1 MTGGRTGMTEGEPLS
16 VMPDGSPITNVG
28 DKRNRASSILSLPR
42 HPVRRH
48 KCQTAKRQNL
58 LEQKA
63 FLLLSPTLFGHYAQP
78 PLIVR
83 KLPDSSLPPF
93 RQQFFEMRD
102 T

>member
-1 MTGGRTGMTEGEPLS
+1 MTEGEPLS
-16 VMPDGSPITNVG
+16 VMPDGC
-28 DKRNRASSILSLPR
+28 NRASSILSLPR

-78 PLIVR
+78 PLIAR

-93 RQQFFEMRD
+93 RQLFFEMRD